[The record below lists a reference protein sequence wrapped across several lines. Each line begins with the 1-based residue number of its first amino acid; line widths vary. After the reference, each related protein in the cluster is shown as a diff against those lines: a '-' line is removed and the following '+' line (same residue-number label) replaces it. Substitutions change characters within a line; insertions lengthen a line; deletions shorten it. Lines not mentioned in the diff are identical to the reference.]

1 MTDYLE
7 TQDEVRPGQSFEA
20 LGAKWIVLRVAG
32 PRAEIKQL
40 RPDEKPKP
48 KPNRKARRKLWAEV
62 KKELRRKAKKARVA
76 G

>member
-7 TQDEVRPGQSFEA
+7 TQGEVRPGQSFEA

-32 PRAEIKQL
+32 KRAEIKQL
-40 RPDEKPKP
+40 GDGEKPKP
-48 KPNRKARRKLWAEV
+48 LPNRRARRKLWAE
-62 KKELRRKAKKARVA
+62 LRRKAKKGKLV

>member
-7 TQDEVRPGQSFEA
+7 TQDQLRTGQGIEIK
-20 LGAKWIVLRVAG
+20 GRKYIVLRVAG

-48 KPNRKARRKLWAEV
+48 LPNRKERRRMWAEI
-62 KKELRRKAKKARVA
+62 RRKAKKARVA
-76 G
+76 VE